1 MDTMSALITVDSIA
15 SDPGRLLPADPS
27 TRDVAVSLHE
37 LVEDLPIL
45 SPHGHVEASTLLHNQ
60 RFPDPATMLVSSD
73 HYVTRL
79 IHAGGVSLDRLK
91 VNGRGAADPREV
103 WRHFC
108 AAWPAFDGT
117 ASGYWLRSEFVN
129 IFGIDDSTITE
140 QNSDAVFDAIEARL
154 ASAEFLPRA
163 LFDAFRIEVLA
174 TTDDPLDDLDA
185 HRALR
190 DDPSFTGRVLPT
202 FRPDAY
208 LKALSPGWVERV
220 DKLIDVASGG
230 ATGYR
235 GYLAALETRRQYF
248 VENGAVSSD
257 HGSRTAR
264 TLDLDASVAEGLF
277 EKARS
282 GEATEAD
289 ADDFEAHMMFEMA
302 RMAVDDG
309 LVMTIHPGVFRNH
322 HTETF
327 AEFGADSGHD
337 IPFSVGYTE
346 QLRPLLQAFGRAPG
360 FHLVPFTIDETV
372 FSRELAPLAGFYP
385 SVFIG
390 APWWFLDAPD
400 AMLRFRSAVTE
411 SAGFTRSSGFIDDTR
426 AFASIPA
433 RHDASRRVEA
443 AFLARLVIERRI
455 TEERAAEIIVDLVDA
470 SPRRVFKL

>member
-1 MDTMSALITVDSIA
+1 MKAFTAPDSIA
-15 SDPGRLLPADPS
+15 TDPSRLFPADPG
-27 TRDVAVSLHE
+27 TRRIAESLHE
-37 LVEDLPIL
+37 LVADLPIL
-45 SPHGHVEASTLLHNQ
+45 SPHGHIEASTLWQNQ

-79 IHAGGVSLDRLK
+79 IHAGGVSLERLR
-91 VNGRGAADPREV
+91 VNGHGVAEPREA

-117 ASGYWLRSEFVN
+117 ASGYWLRSELVN
-129 IFGIDDSTITE
+129 IFGIDDATISE
-140 QNSDAVFDAIEARL
+140 ANSDTVFDAVEARL
-154 ASAEFLPRA
+154 ASPEFLPRA
-163 LFDAFRIEVLA
+163 LFDRFRIEVLA
-174 TTDDPLDDLDA
+174 TTDDPLDDLEA

-190 DDPSFTGRVLPT
+190 DDPSFVGRVLPT

-208 LKALSPGWVERV
+208 LKVLSPGWVKRV
-220 DKLIDVASGG
+220 DKLIDVAGEG
-230 ATGYR
+230 ITGYR
-235 GYLAALETRRQYF
+235 GYIAALENRRQYF

-264 TLDLDASVAEGLF
+264 TLNLDAGVAEALF

-289 ADDFEAHMMFEMA
+289 ADNFESHMMFEMA
-302 RMAVDDG
+302 RMAVADG
-309 LVMTIHPGVFRNH
+309 LVMTLHPGVFRNH
-322 HTETF
+322 HTATSD
-327 AEFGADSGHD
+327 EFGADTGHD

-411 SAGFTRSSGFIDDTR
+411 TAGFTRSSGFIDDTR

-443 AFLARLVIERRI
+443 AFLARLVVERRI

-470 SPRRVFKL
+470 APRRVFKL

>member
-1 MDTMSALITVDSIA
+1 MKAFTAPESIA
-15 SDPGRLLPADPS
+15 TDPGRLLPADPG
-27 TRDVAVSLHE
+27 TRTIAESLHE
-37 LVEDLPIL
+37 LVADLPIL
-45 SPHGHVEASTLLHNQ
+45 SPHGHIEASTLWQNQ

-79 IHAGGVSLDRLK
+79 IHAGGVSLERLR
-91 VNGRGAADPREV
+91 VNGHGVTEPREV

-117 ASGYWLRSEFVN
+117 ASGYWLRSELVN
-129 IFGIDDSTITE
+129 IFGIDDATISE
-140 QNSDAVFDAIEARL
+140 ANSDTVFDAIEARL
-154 ASAEFLPRA
+154 ASPEFLPRA
-163 LFDAFRIEVLA
+163 LFDRFRIEVLA
-174 TTDDPLDDLDA
+174 TTDDPLDDLEA

-190 DDPSFTGRVLPT
+190 DDPSFAGRVLPT
-202 FRPDAY
+202 FRPDVY
-208 LKALSPGWVERV
+208 LKVLSPGWLKRV
-220 DKLIDVASGG
+220 NKLIDIAGEG
-230 ATGYR
+230 ITGYR
-235 GYLAALETRRQYF
+235 GYIAALENRRQYF

-264 TLDLDASVAEGLF
+264 TLDLDAGVAEALF

-282 GEATEAD
+282 GEATAAD
-289 ADDFEAHMMFEMA
+289 ADDFEAHMLFEMA
-302 RMAVDDG
+302 RMAVTDG
-309 LVMTIHPGVFRNH
+309 LVMTLHPGVFRNH
-322 HTETF
+322 HTATF
-327 AEFGADSGHD
+327 DEFGADSGHD

-346 QLRPLLQAFGRAPG
+346 QLRPLLQAFGREPG

-411 SAGFTRSSGFIDDTR
+411 TAGFTRSSGFIDDTR

-443 AFLARLVIERRI
+443 AFLARLVVERRI

-470 SPRRVFKL
+470 APRRVFKL